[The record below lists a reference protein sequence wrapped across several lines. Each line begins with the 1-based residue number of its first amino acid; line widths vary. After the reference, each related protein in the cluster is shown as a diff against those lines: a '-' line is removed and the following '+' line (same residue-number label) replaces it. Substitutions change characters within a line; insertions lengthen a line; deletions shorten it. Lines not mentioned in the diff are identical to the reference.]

1 MQLLAYSI
9 TEFIKMFQELWGITG
24 VGQLQLLSPFS
35 GLTLAVLLLHE
46 PVTWTMIAVPSLVVL
61 CVAGAERF
69 ACEAYTRARPSLS
82 LGRHLPENHDDRI
95 AIMAAGP
102 HQ

>member
-1 MQLLAYSI
+1 
-9 TEFIKMFQELWGITG
+9 
-24 VGQLQLLSPFS
+24 
-35 GLTLAVLLLHE
+35 
-46 PVTWTMIAVPSLVVL
+46 MIAVPSLVVL

-82 LGRHLPENHDDRI
+82 LGRHLPENHDDRM
-95 AIMAAGP
+95 AIMVAGP